1 MRGTG
6 GGAALLGLALAT
18 GACGEATG
26 PDQLDL
32 AELEALASEELA
44 VVATD
49 GAVQDIGFMNDVG
62 TPGLRFPLLRF
73 PDFTGDKPDCP
84 EKDGRYRCGPRKGM
98 EGLEVQRAVTFHGE
112 SGIMDS
118 YDPELTS
125 WIEFDLEAAGEI
137 THRNFTAV
145 VNRERHLEV
154 TGLLGRETVR
164 TWTGSGT
171 SDVAREGILPNG
183 EYRNVRI
190 QKTSEIRSVV
200 VPVPEGEERPW
211 PLEGKIASEATITH
225 TSESGETRAVTK
237 TVVIEFDGDSTAWL
251 TIDGER
257 QEVDLTQRPAPRFA
271 RQGWRRG

>member
-1 MRGTG
+1 MRGMG
-6 GGAALLGLALAT
+6 RVAAFLGLALAT

-32 AELEALASEELA
+32 AELEALAFEELA

-49 GAVQDIGFMNDVG
+49 GAVQDIGFMNNVG
-62 TPGLRFPLLRF
+62 TPGLRFPVLRF
-73 PDFTGDKPDCP
+73 PDFTGDRPDCP
-84 EKDGRYRCGPRKGM
+84 RKEGRYRCGPRKGM
-98 EGLEVQRAVTFHGE
+98 EGLEVERTVTFHGQGGVME
-112 SGIMDS
+112 S

-125 WIEFDLEAAGEI
+125 WIEFELEASGEI

-154 TGLLGRETVR
+154 TGLLGDETVR
-164 TWTGSGT
+164 TWAGGGT
-171 SDVAREGILPNG
+171 SDVKRKGILPNG
-183 EYRNVRI
+183 EYRNVRV
-190 QKTSEIRSVV
+190 QKSTEVRGVV

-211 PLEGKIASEATITH
+211 PLEGRIASDATITH
-225 TSESGETRAVTK
+225 TSESGESWSVTK

-257 QEVDLTQRPAPRFA
+257 QEVDLNQHREPRFA
-271 RQGWRRG
+271 RHGWHRG